1 VISLKSIL
9 FERLIPYIP
18 GRLILLVNVFSR
30 DKIIIKDDSLIVVH
44 EPRRH
49 HILRSRVALYRK
61 SLLFRGQ
68 HLAKSYHLDKIDFLE
83 DDLIVD
89 IGANVGDLLLYFPID
104 IRYIGLE
111 PSPEEF
117 KLLKLNSGINCGVFN
132 NAAID
137 KNRLVSFYV
146 NSEEADSSIFEP
158 PSHSKMINVQ
168 GIRLDSLIKEKVK
181 LLKIDAEGGELEV
194 LIGCENI
201 LGLIT
206 YIAIDCG
213 FEKGKNK
220 ESTLITCLEFLQN
233 HGFELLEVGQNFRFL
248 FENSRLRIS

>member
-1 VISLKSIL
+1 MSLKSIL
-9 FERLIPYIP
+9 FEELIPYIP
-18 GRLILLVNVFSR
+18 GRLILLVNLFSK
-30 DKIIIKDDSLIVVH
+30 DKIIINEENLIVVH
-44 EPRRH
+44 ELRRH

-104 IRYIGLE
+104 VRYIGLE

-117 KLLKLNSGINCGVFN
+117 KLLKLNSGTNCRVFN

-137 KNRLVSFYV
+137 RNRLVSFYV

-201 LGLIT
+201 LGLIS
-206 YIAIDCG
+206 YITIDCG

-220 ESTLITCLEFLQN
+220 ESTLIACLVFLQN

-248 FENSRLRIS
+248 FKNSSLRIS